1 MKEIFNLKENCIFH
15 SLLKMSSGTKT
26 VEPGSPV
33 KTAQELAE
41 DVKTREEEEIRFNFC
56 HFKEHNNEMFY
67 ITV

>member
-1 MKEIFNLKENCIFH
+1 
-15 SLLKMSSGTKT
+15 MSSGTKT

-56 HFKEHNNEMFY
+56 HFKEHNNEMFFY
-67 ITV
+67 IKV